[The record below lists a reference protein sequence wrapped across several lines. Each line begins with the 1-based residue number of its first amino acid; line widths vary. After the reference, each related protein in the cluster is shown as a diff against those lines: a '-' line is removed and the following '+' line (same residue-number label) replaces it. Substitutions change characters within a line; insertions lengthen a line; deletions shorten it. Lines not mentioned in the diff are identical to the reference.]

1 MPTRLVSN
9 GIRGWGR
16 ESMVVSTQ
24 RMSRKSLLST
34 RVKNQHESNRLRRR
48 VVQIGKNRD
57 NEDVRYKKD
66 IEKTQSEL
74 RRIVASCKVY
84 KEHSFE
90 NYDPFLRQKSARRD
104 VSKIPGYIDDR
115 YWKEKEAISE
125 VEKPVFPAGKRSWA
139 VIVMKSSKPIL
150 NTDQTETVKNNKD
163 SQLDTTM
170 FKDKISAV
178 LQKPS
183 NGQPIPVERKKISA
197 HEFFEKFLQNANTQ
211 SNMSKPIPRIRR
223 REKTFTYMRD
233 RTIFAGQ
240 CKTTWEMRKFME
252 REVTEAVFSLSP
264 EGKRK
269 ANIDMLKEKARLPC
283 FVERSKSTAAI
294 LDDFKTYR
302 QASEFKETVI

>member
-9 GIRGWGR
+9 GIRGWDR

-24 RMSRKSLLST
+24 KMSRKSLLST

-48 VVQIGKNRD
+48 VVQIGKNMD
-57 NEDVRYKKD
+57 KEDVRYKKD

-115 YWKEKEAISE
+115 YWKEKEGKSN
-125 VEKPVFPAGKRSWA
+125 VEKPEFPSGKRRWA
-139 VIVMKSSKPIL
+139 VVVLKSSKPVSIK
-150 NTDQTETVKNNKD
+150 DQTGTVENDKD
-163 SQLDTTM
+163 NRLATNI
-170 FKDKISAV
+170 FKHKISAV
-178 LQKPS
+178 LNKPS
-183 NGQPIPVERKKISA
+183 HSKHQTGVTKKISA
-197 HEFFEKFLQNANTQ
+197 QEFFEKFLQNASTQ
-211 SNMSKPIPRIRR
+211 SNMSKPVPRIRR

-269 ANIDMLKEKARLPC
+269 ANIDMLKEKARLPS

-294 LDDFKTYR
+294 LDDFKAYR